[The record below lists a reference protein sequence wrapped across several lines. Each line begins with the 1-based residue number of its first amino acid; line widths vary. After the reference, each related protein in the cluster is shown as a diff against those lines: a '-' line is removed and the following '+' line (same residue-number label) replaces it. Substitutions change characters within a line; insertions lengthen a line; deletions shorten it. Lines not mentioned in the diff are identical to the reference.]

1 MFVLQDIKFL
11 DILSIKYLEINKN
24 ETTSIIGESGA
35 GKSTFAKLLNKMITP
50 DSGKITYQ
58 GEDLATYDPIKLR
71 REVVMLSQTPL
82 IFEGTIEE
90 NLQIGL
96 KFSEQE
102 PATKEEM
109 EAKIHDMELNKDLD
123 VPVNKLSGGEK
134 QRIAL
139 ARVALM
145 KPDVY
150 ILDEPTSALDDSTED
165 DVIKT
170 FIKHAKEADQ
180 TVIIITHSETLAKA
194 YGDRIITI
202 KRGDIDD

>member
-1 MFVLQDIKFL
+1 MFVLQDIKFS
-11 DILSIKYLEINKN
+11 DVLSVDYLEIKKDDI
-24 ETTSIIGESGA
+24 TSIIGESGA
-35 GKSTFAKLLNKMITP
+35 GKTTLAKLLNKMITP
-50 DSGKITYQ
+50 DSGTISYQ
-58 GEDLATYDPIKLR
+58 GKDLATYDPIQLR

-96 KFSEQE
+96 IFSERE
-102 PATKEEM
+102 PATTEEM
-109 EAKIHDMELNKDLD
+109 KEKLSEMELNKALD
-123 VPVNKLSGGEK
+123 VEVNRLSGGEK

-165 DVIKT
+165 DVVQT
-170 FIKHAKEADQ
+170 FIKHAKERNQ
-180 TVIIITHSETLAKA
+180 TVLIITHSETLAKK
-194 YGDRIITI
+194 YSDRIITV
-202 KRGDIDD
+202 KRGEIDA

>member
-1 MFVLQDIKFL
+1 MFVLQNVKFL
-11 DILSIKYLEINKN
+11 DVLSIDYLEINTG
-24 ETTSIIGESGA
+24 EVTSIIGESGT
-35 GKSTFAKLLNKMITP
+35 GKSTLAKLLNKMITP
-50 DSGKITYQ
+50 DSGTIYYQ
-58 GEDLATYDPIKLR
+58 GKDLATYDPIKLR

-90 NLQIGL
+90 NLQMGL
-96 KFSEQE
+96 RFSGKEL
-102 PATKEEM
+102 ATKDEM
-109 EAKIHDMELNKDLD
+109 KEKLNDMELNKTLD
-123 VPVNKLSGGEK
+123 VPINKLSGGEK

-165 DVIKT
+165 DVIQT
-170 FIKHAKEADQ
+170 FIEHAKDANQ
-180 TVIIITHSETLAKA
+180 TVLIITHSETLAKT

-202 KRGDIDD
+202 KRGEIDD